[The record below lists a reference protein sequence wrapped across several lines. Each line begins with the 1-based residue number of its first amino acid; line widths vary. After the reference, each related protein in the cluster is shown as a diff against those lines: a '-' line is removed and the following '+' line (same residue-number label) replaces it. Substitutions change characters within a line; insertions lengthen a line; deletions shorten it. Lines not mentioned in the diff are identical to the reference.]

1 MAKSR
6 NNALEFSSA
15 GSIIVS
21 GTNSY
26 SSNDGGKFGAV
37 QFLKDSTIDELLATN
52 IVTDDGVTLST
63 TDLQDTF
70 NAGTII
76 YGDFTDITLDGGLVA
91 LHRI

>member
-1 MAKSR
+1 MSRSR

-21 GTNSY
+21 GTGSY
-26 SSNDGGKFGAV
+26 DGNAGKFGAV
-37 QFLKDSTIDELLATN
+37 QCLKDTTIDELNATN
-52 IVTDDGVTLST
+52 ITSDDGETLDTS
-63 TDLQDTF
+63 DLQETF